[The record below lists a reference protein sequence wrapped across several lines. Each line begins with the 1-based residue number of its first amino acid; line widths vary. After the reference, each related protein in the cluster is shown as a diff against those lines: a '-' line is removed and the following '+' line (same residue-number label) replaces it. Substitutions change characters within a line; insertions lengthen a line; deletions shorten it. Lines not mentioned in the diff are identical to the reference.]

1 LLDQVILSTQH
12 TYLLETI
19 CNLELESSP
28 ELRDANLRGLLIN
41 LSGKAGAFATGD
53 SVQEFFNRLIEAIVE
68 RKRVEFGAHFIW
80 NIISRNLHH
89 FACIK
94 LDLHIGVGLA
104 ERSSRHKCPHM
115 KPEVQTL
122 LEEYCKTQLHQ
133 RRPGCAY
140 DNVDTDNF
148 RRGMNKLQNG
158 KLAKWIID
166 TTTTQGLNT
175 VTALPPL
182 GVADEQDITSVEE
195 YEVGE
200 DEGSDDGVEQAD
212 YQSKISDSVTM
223 GFMQM
228 VNGEL
233 IIHTADFDEV
243 DDLFTELE
251 ADAEEED

>member
-1 LLDQVILSTQH
+1 
-12 TYLLETI
+12 
-19 CNLELESSP
+19 
-28 ELRDANLRGLLIN
+28 
-41 LSGKAGAFATGD
+41 
-53 SVQEFFNRLIEAIVE
+53 
-68 RKRVEFGAHFIW
+68 
-80 NIISRNLHH
+80 
-89 FACIK
+89 
-94 LDLHIGVGLA
+94 
-104 ERSSRHKCPHM
+104 M

-122 LEEYCKTQLHQ
+122 LEEYRKTQLHQ
-133 RRPGCAY
+133 RRPGRAY

-148 RRGMNKLQNG
+148 RRGMNKLRNG

-166 TTTTQGLNT
+166 TTTTRGLNT

-182 GVADEQDITSVEE
+182 GVADEQDIASVEE

-200 DEGSDDGVEQAD
+200 DEDEDEGSDDAVEQAD